1 MQKPKN
7 QFSRSSDGSERGTVL
22 LLGNYR
28 PAVAIARALAPLGF
42 KIVLGLQGEDHG
54 VRFSRFVSGV
64 WDHPQLDGTAS
75 FHNALARYLEQHQEI
90 KLVLPVTEEFVNAFA
105 AQEFPFPERVTLV
118 SPHEDI
124 VNLFADKVR
133 TLEMAKREGV
143 ATLPF
148 AVVGD
153 HAELLSR
160 ADEVGFPI
168 TVRPLGTTARLFD
181 KKALILASAEEL
193 RAALRSWPQG
203 HTSLLLQRFAHGI
216 RHNVYF
222 AARNGALIGVS
233 QSKINRTNYHD
244 GTGLAVDGQ
253 TITPA
258 PRLLADT
265 KRLVEAVNY
274 TGIGLAQFIV
284 DPDTGESCFLEL
296 NPRVSGSHAVPEQAG
311 VPLSRLA
318 VELAQRT
325 EGQSGSPD
333 ACQFGRCN
341 MRYVWTSGD
350 LYAVKM
356 AIINREAGLTDLPAY
371 GLRILASLL
380 RADTHMIWRW
390 DDPLPGI
397 AAVLGCLP
405 RLTILRRALGK
416 LTQTTQL
423 QQSNR

>member
-1 MQKPKN
+1 MQKHEK
-7 QFSRSSDGSERGTVL
+7 QISKATDETERGTVL

-42 KIVLGLQGEDHG
+42 SIVLGLQGEDHG

-64 WDHPQLDGTAS
+64 WDHPPLDGTTS
-75 FHNALARYLEQHQEI
+75 FHNALARHLGQHPEI
-90 KLVLPVTEEFVNAFA
+90 KMVLPVTEEFVNAFA
-105 AQEFPFPERVTLV
+105 AQHHPLREGVTLV
-118 SPHEDI
+118 SPRRDI
-124 VNLFADKVR
+124 VNLFADKVHA
-133 TLEMAKREGV
+133 LETAKREGV

-153 HAELLSR
+153 HAEMLSR
-160 ADEVGFPI
+160 ADEIGYPI
-168 TVRPLGTTARLFD
+168 TVRPLGTTARLFG

-193 RAALRSWPQG
+193 RSELKSWPLG
-203 HTSLLLQRFAHGI
+203 HTSLLLQRFARGI

-222 AARNGALIGVS
+222 AARDGALIAVS

-253 TITPA
+253 TTAPT
-258 PRLLADT
+258 PRLLEDT
-265 KRLVEAVNY
+265 RRLAEAVNY

-284 DPDTGESCFLEL
+284 DPQSGESCFLEL

-311 VPLSRLA
+311 VPLSQLA

-325 EGQSGSPD
+325 EEHSETPI
-333 ACQFGRCN
+333 ACQFGRRD

-350 LYAVKM
+350 LYAAKM
-356 AIINREAGLTDLPAY
+356 AIINRDAGLTDLPAL
-371 GLRILASLL
+371 GLRILSSLL
-380 RADTHMIWRW
+380 RANMHMIWRW

-397 AAVLGCLP
+397 VAVLGCLP
-405 RLTILRRALGK
+405 RLTILRRALGR
-416 LTQTTQL
+416 LPHGTHL